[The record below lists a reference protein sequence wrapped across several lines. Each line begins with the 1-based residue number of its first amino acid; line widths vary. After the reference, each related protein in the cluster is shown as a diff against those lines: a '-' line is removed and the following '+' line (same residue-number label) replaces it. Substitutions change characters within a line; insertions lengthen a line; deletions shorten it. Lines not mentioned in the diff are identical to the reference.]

1 MDSQWGKMESRGG
14 GGAKD
19 EMTGISSNFRA
30 IFRVVSRSVLRSTP
44 APHQARFSELRSQA
58 WPQRLELFSGE
69 GAL

>member
-1 MDSQWGKMESRGG
+1 
-14 GGAKD
+14 
-19 EMTGISSNFRA
+19 MTGISSNFRA

-58 WPQRLELFSGE
+58 WPQRLELSSGE